1 MVAPLADQPLAADS
15 GALKRAMR
23 APAGQS
29 EKTPITSLPGQ
40 GRAQVMQAISQAT
53 ARLAESGV
61 ASAHSDA
68 RKLAEFVLGEKLYLL
83 SQVPQDFFDRYEQMI
98 TRRAGREPLQLI
110 TGRMYFR
117 YLELLSQP
125 GVFIVRPETEVVAGA
140 AIEAASALSAP
151 LVVDLCTGSG
161 AIACALASEVPG
173 CRVWAVELDSQAAAL
188 ARVNAQKNQA
198 NVNVIEADAT
208 GPLTELAEIEGQ
220 VDVVVTNP
228 PYVPAG
234 LIEDSET
241 ASYDPPLALFGG
253 GVDGLELPLKLIKRA
268 SSLLRVGG
276 VLVMEHD
283 PSQVDALV
291 KAAKAAGFSQ
301 SGCHRDLTG
310 RQRYLQAVK

>member
-1 MVAPLADQPLAADS
+1 MGAPLADQPPAADS
-15 GALKRAMR
+15 GAGRAMQ

-29 EKTPITSLPGQ
+29 EKTPITSLAGQ

-68 RKLAEFVLGEKLYLL
+68 RQLAEFVLGEKLYLL
-83 SQVPQDFFDRYEQMI
+83 SQAPQDFFDRYEQVI

-140 AIEAASALSAP
+140 AIEAASALTAP

-173 CRVWAVELDSQAAAL
+173 CRVWAVELDPQAAAL
-188 ARVNAQKNQA
+188 ARANALKNRA

-241 ASYDPPLALFGG
+241 ARYDPPLALFGG
-253 GVDGLELPLKLIKRA
+253 GVAGLEVPLKLIKRA
-268 SSLLRVGG
+268 YSLLRPGG

-283 PSQVDALV
+283 PSQVEALV

-301 SGCHRDLTG
+301 GECHRDLTG

>member
-15 GALKRAMR
+15 GALKRATQ

-29 EKTPITSLPGQ
+29 EKTPITSLAGQ

-68 RKLAEFVLGEKLYLL
+68 RQLAEFVLGEKLYLL
-83 SQVPQDFFDRYEQMI
+83 SQAPQDFFDRYEQVI

-140 AIEAASALSAP
+140 AIEAASALAAP

-188 ARVNAQKNQA
+188 ARTNAQKNH
-198 NVNVIEADAT
+198 NVSVIEADAT

-283 PSQVDALV
+283 PSQAEALV

>member
-1 MVAPLADQPLAADS
+1 MGAPLADQPLAADS
-15 GALKRAMR
+15 GAGRAMQ

-29 EKTPITSLPGQ
+29 EKTPITSLAGQ

-68 RKLAEFVLGEKLYLL
+68 RQLAEFVLGEKLYLL
-83 SQVPQDFFDRYEQMI
+83 SQAPQDFFDRYEQVI

-140 AIEAASALSAP
+140 AIEAASALTAP

-173 CRVWAVELDSQAAAL
+173 CRVWAVELDPQAAAL
-188 ARVNAQKNQA
+188 ARANALKNRA

-241 ASYDPPLALFGG
+241 ARYDPPLALFGG
-253 GVDGLELPLKLIKRA
+253 GVAGLEVPLKLIKRA
-268 SSLLRVGG
+268 YSLLRPGG

-283 PSQVDALV
+283 PSQVEALV

-301 SGCHRDLTG
+301 GECHRDLTG

>member
-1 MVAPLADQPLAADS
+1 MVAPLAHQPLAADPNA
-15 GALKRAMR
+15 GRATQAL
-23 APAGQS
+23 AGQS
-29 EKTPITSLPGQ
+29 EKTPITSLAGQ

-68 RKLAEFVLGEKLYLL
+68 RQLAEFVLGEKLYLL
-83 SQVPQDFFDRYEQMI
+83 SQAPQDFLDRYEQVI

-140 AIEAASALSAP
+140 AIEAASALAAP

-161 AIACALASEVPG
+161 AIACALASEVPS
-173 CRVWAVELDSQAAAL
+173 CRVWAVELDPQAAAL
-188 ARVNAQKNQA
+188 ARVNAQKNH

-268 SSLLRVGG
+268 SSLLRPGG

-283 PSQVDALV
+283 PSQAEALV
-291 KAAKAAGFSQ
+291 KAAKLALARASA
-301 SGCHRDLTG
+301 TG
-310 RQRYLQAVK
+310 I

>member
-1 MVAPLADQPLAADS
+1 MVAPLADQPLAADPNA
-15 GALKRAMR
+15 GRATQAL
-23 APAGQS
+23 AGQS
-29 EKTPITSLPGQ
+29 EKTPITSLAGQ

-53 ARLAESGV
+53 ARLAENGV

-68 RKLAEFVLGEKLYLL
+68 CQLAAFVLGQKLYLL
-83 SQVPQDFFDRYEQMI
+83 SQVPQDFFDRYEQVI

-140 AIEAASALSAP
+140 AIEAASALAAP

-188 ARVNAQKNQA
+188 ARVNAQKNQV

-253 GVDGLELPLKLIKRA
+253 GVDGLELPLKLMKRA

-283 PSQVDALV
+283 PSQVEALV

-301 SGCHRDLTG
+301 SGCYRDLTG

>member
-1 MVAPLADQPLAADS
+1 MGAPLADQPLAADS

-68 RKLAEFVLGEKLYLL
+68 RQLAEFVLGEKLYLL
-83 SQVPQDFFDRYEQMI
+83 SQAPQDFFDRYEQVI

-117 YLELLSQP
+117 HLELLSQP

-140 AIEAASALSAP
+140 AIEAASALAAP

-161 AIACALASEVPG
+161 AIACALASEVPS

-188 ARVNAQKNQA
+188 ARTNAQKNH
-198 NVNVIEADAT
+198 NVSVIEADAT

-268 SSLLRVGG
+268 FSLLRVGG

-283 PSQVDALV
+283 PSQVEALV

>member
-15 GALKRAMR
+15 GAPERAMR
-23 APAGQS
+23 APARQG

-68 RKLAEFVLGEKLYLL
+68 RQLAEFVLGEKLYLL
-83 SQVPQDFFDRYEQMI
+83 SQVPQDFFDRYEQVI

-140 AIEAASALSAP
+140 AIEAASALAAP

-188 ARVNAQKNQA
+188 ARTNAQKNH
-198 NVNVIEADAT
+198 NVSVIEADAT

>member
-23 APAGQS
+23 VPAGQS
-29 EKTPITSLPGQ
+29 EKTPITSLAGQ

-68 RKLAEFVLGEKLYLL
+68 RQLAEFVLGQKLYLL
-83 SQVPQDFFDRYEQMI
+83 SQVPQDFFDRYEQVI

-140 AIEAASALSAP
+140 AIEAASALAAP

-253 GVDGLELPLKLIKRA
+253 GVAGLELPLKLIKRA
-268 SSLLRVGG
+268 YSLLRVGG

-283 PSQVDALV
+283 PSQVEALV

-301 SGCHRDLTG
+301 GECHRDLTG